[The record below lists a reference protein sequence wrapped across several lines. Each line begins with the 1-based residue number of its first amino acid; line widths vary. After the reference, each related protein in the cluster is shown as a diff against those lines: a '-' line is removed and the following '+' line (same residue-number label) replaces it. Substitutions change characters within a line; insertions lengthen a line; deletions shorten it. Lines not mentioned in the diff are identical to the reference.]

1 MKALAQ
7 IQSHIQTAGKHVG
20 DLLWWSL
27 DEARISVTRLAEVW
41 ASAGLSATLLPE
53 APTPEKALKT
63 ACREQAVGRS
73 DYLVRLGK
81 EDGCELVF
89 AVVREEKDASGNV
102 RHTQEARVSLRR
114 GGSGALETDAPAH
127 ALVQAISE
135 AYAGLLKVHTPDD
148 VRRAVLRA
156 LDSFAAVTL
165 RDHGGVYWVPAPY
178 AREVRRLQEALARIG
193 RSRMDVVPIH
203 ATPEG
208 NAALGAAAHSAVQ
221 REIEDLQA
229 EIKAFVDEP
238 PGRTLTLVRRLETFE
253 DLRAKAQ
260 LYQSVLNV
268 QVSDL
273 ETSLNEL
280 SATVHGLL
288 HPASL

>member
-1 MKALAQ
+1 MNTLAQ
-7 IQSHIQTAGKHVG
+7 IQSHLQTAGEHVG

-27 DEARISVTRLAEVW
+27 DDARISATRLAQVW
-41 ASAGLSATLLPE
+41 TGSGLSPSLLPE

-73 DYLVRLGK
+73 DYLIRLGK
-81 EDGCELVF
+81 EDGRELVF
-89 AVVREEKDASGNV
+89 AVVREERDASGNV

-114 GGSGALETDAPAH
+114 GGSGTLETDAPTH
-127 ALVQAISE
+127 TLVQAISE
-135 AYAGLLKVHTPDD
+135 GYAGLLDVHTPDD

-193 RSRMDVVPIH
+193 RSRMDLVPIH

-273 ETSLNEL
+273 ETSLSEL
-280 SATVHGLL
+280 AGKVRELL
-288 HPASL
+288 QSTSR

>member
-1 MKALAQ
+1 MNALAQ
-7 IQSHIQTAGKHVG
+7 IQSHLQTAGQHVG

-27 DEARISVTRLAEVW
+27 DDARISATKLAQVW
-41 ASAGLSATLLPE
+41 TGSGLSPKLLPE

-73 DYLVRLGK
+73 DYLIRLGK
-81 EDGCELVF
+81 EDGYELVF

-102 RHTQEARVSLRR
+102 RHAQEARVSLQRS
-114 GGSGALETDAPAH
+114 GSAALQTDAPAH
-127 ALVQAISE
+127 TVVQAISE
-135 AYAGLLKVHTPDD
+135 AYAGLLNMHTPDD

-165 RDHGGVYWVPAPY
+165 REHGGVYWVPAPY
-178 AREVRRLQEALARIG
+178 AREVRRLQEALSRIG
-193 RSRMDVVPIH
+193 RSRMDLVPIH

-208 NAALGAAAHSAVQ
+208 NASLGAAAHAAIQS
-221 REIEDLQA
+221 EIEGLQA
-229 EIKAFVDEP
+229 EIREFVDAP
-238 PGRTLTLVRRLETFE
+238 PGRAFTLVRRLQTFE
-253 DLRAKAQ
+253 DLRAKAL

-273 ETSLNEL
+273 ETSLTEL
-280 SATVHGLL
+280 AATVQALL
-288 HPASL
+288 QPTSR